1 MELFVI
7 SMAVVGL
14 ATTITAID
22 EFIDWLPSY
31 RRAAEEMRDEDNL
44 HTTYDEICEQGY
56 RE

>member
-14 ATTITAID
+14 AATITAID

-31 RRAAEEMRDEDNL
+31 RRAAEEMRDEDNF

>member
-1 MELFVI
+1 MELFLI
-7 SMAVVGL
+7 SMAVVGV

-31 RRAAEEMRDEDNL
+31 RRVAREMAEEDSFRYPPNNPIE
-44 HTTYDEICEQGY
+44 Y